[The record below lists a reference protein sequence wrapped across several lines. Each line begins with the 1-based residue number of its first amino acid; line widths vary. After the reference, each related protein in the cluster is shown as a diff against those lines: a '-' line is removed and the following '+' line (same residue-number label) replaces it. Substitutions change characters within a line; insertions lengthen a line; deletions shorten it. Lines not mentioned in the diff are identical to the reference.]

1 MQLNPRIKL
10 RHLAA
15 FVETV
20 RQGGVAQAG
29 AELGM
34 TQPAVSKAIA
44 ELEDILGTALF
55 DRSRRALSLTS
66 DGEMFQRFAQTGL
79 GTLRQGIDAIEEAR
93 SGSKFIALGALP
105 TVTAGVVPRALAQFA
120 RSSFAC
126 RTLVESGPSPY
137 LLDLLRTAAIDFVV
151 GRMAQPSAM
160 DGLSFEHLYSD
171 ALALVVRPG
180 HPLASAA
187 SVNLSALAAWQLLL
201 PPRQAIIR
209 PAVDA
214 LLISGGIGQPRNDIE
229 TVSNSLGRSY
239 TLLSD
244 AIWIISHG
252 VVERDLAAGQL
263 TRLAVDTTG
272 TQGAVGIITR
282 PTADLSLASRA
293 LIDCIRDAATP
304 SPAA

>member
-1 MQLNPRIKL
+1 MRLNPRIKL

-20 RQGGVAQAG
+20 RQGGVAPAG

-44 ELEDILGTALF
+44 ELEDILGTPLF
-55 DRSRRALSLTS
+55 DRSRRALSLTA
-66 DGEMFQRFAQTGL
+66 DGEMFLRFAQTGL
-79 GTLRQGIDAIEEAR
+79 GTLRQGVDAVEEAR
-93 SGSKFIALGALP
+93 AGSKFIAFGALP
-105 TVTAGVVPRALAQFA
+105 TVTASVVPRALEAFS

-137 LLDLLRTAAIDFVV
+137 LLDLLRTSAIDFVV
-151 GRMAQPSAM
+151 GRMAQPAAM
-160 DGLSFEHLYSD
+160 EGLSFEHLYSD

-180 HPLASAA
+180 HPLAEFA
-187 SVNLSALAAWQLLL
+187 SLTVTSLATWQLLL

-214 LLISGGIGQPRNDIE
+214 LLIAGGIGSPRNDIE

-244 AIWIISHG
+244 AVWIISRG
-252 VVERDLAAGQL
+252 VVERDLASGQL
-263 TRLAVDTTG
+263 IQLPIDTTG
-272 TQGAVGIITR
+272 TQGAVGITTR
-282 PTADLSLASRA
+282 GKANLSLASHA
-293 LIDCIRDAATP
+293 LIDCIRQSAAGDT
-304 SPAA
+304 